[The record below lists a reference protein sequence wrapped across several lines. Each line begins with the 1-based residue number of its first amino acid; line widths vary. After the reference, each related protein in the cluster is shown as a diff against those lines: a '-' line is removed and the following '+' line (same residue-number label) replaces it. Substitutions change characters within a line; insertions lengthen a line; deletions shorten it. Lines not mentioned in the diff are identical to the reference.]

1 MKKELADNGSNGPEE
16 NPEGSEERAQLEE
29 QVFADYIRGKVSGEL
44 RADVNMTFGDNGAVI
59 PKTIVKKIIT
69 KVYDICP
76 ILEKATRYNIKG
88 QIAIPYYPTDDAK
101 DNEVAYANEFEELT
115 SSSGKFDT
123 IILSGYL
130 AGTLAKISQSL
141 INNSEF
147 DIVSFV
153 INHIA
158 EKVARWIEKEL
169 LCGTT
174 GKIEG
179 LSKIKTGVTT
189 ATATDITADELI
201 ELQGSIKDALQ
212 KNAIWI
218 MSSKT
223 RTALRKLKDKNGR
236 YLLQDDI
243 TSDFGTTL
251 LGKPIHV
258 SDNMPE
264 IAAGKKVIF
273 YGDFS
278 GLAVKFTEEM
288 QLQVLREKYATQHA
302 VGIVGWMELDSKIEN
317 EQKMKAL
324 AMKTA

>member
-1 MKKELADNGSNGPEE
+1 MKEE
-16 NPEGSEERAQLEE
+16 MANQNDPDDPGAEPDGETRAQQEE

-59 PKTIVKKIIT
+59 PKSIVKKIIT

-76 ILEKATRYNIKG
+76 ILEKATRYNVKG
-88 QIAIPYYPTDDAK
+88 QIAIPCYPADAN
-101 DNEVAYANEFEELT
+101 DNEVAYANEFEELAAK
-115 SSSGKFDT
+115 SGKFDSIT
-123 IILSGYL
+123 LSGFL

-158 EKVARWIEKEL
+158 EKVALWIEKEL
-169 LCGTT
+169 LLGTSN
-174 GKIEG
+174 KIEG
-179 LSKIKTGVTT
+179 LSKIETGVTT
-189 ATATDITADELI
+189 ASATEITTDELI
-201 ELQGSIKDALQ
+201 ELQGSIKDVLQ

-218 MSSKT
+218 MSQKT

-243 TSDFGTTL
+243 TAPFGNTL
-251 LGKPIHV
+251 LGKPIYV
-258 SDNMPE
+258 SDNMPD
-264 IAAGKKVIF
+264 IAAGKKAIY

-302 VGIVGWMELDSKIEN
+302 VGIVGWMELDSKIEDK
-317 EQKMKAL
+317 QKMKAL
-324 AMKTA
+324 VMKTA

>member
-1 MKKELADNGSNGPEE
+1 MKEE
-16 NPEGSEERAQLEE
+16 MANKNNPDDPGTEPSGETRAQQEE

-59 PKTIVKKIIT
+59 PKSIVKKIIT

-76 ILEKATRYNIKG
+76 ILEKATRYNVKG
-88 QIAIPYYPTDDAK
+88 QIAIPCYPADTN

-115 SSSGKFDT
+115 AKSGKFDSIT
-123 IILSGYL
+123 LSGFL

-158 EKVARWIEKEL
+158 EKVALWIEKEL
-169 LCGTT
+169 LLGTS

-179 LSKIKTGVTT
+179 LSKIETGITT
-189 ATATDITADELI
+189 ASATEITTDELI
-201 ELQGSIKDALQ
+201 ELQGSIKDVLQ

-218 MSSKT
+218 MSQKT

-243 TSDFGTTL
+243 TAPFGNTL
-251 LGKPIHV
+251 LGKPIYV
-258 SDNMPE
+258 SDNMPD
-264 IAAGKKVIF
+264 IAAGKKAIY

-302 VGIVGWMELDSKIEN
+302 VGIVGWMELDSKIEDK
-317 EQKMKAL
+317 QKMKAL
-324 AMKTA
+324 VMKTA

>member
-1 MKKELADNGSNGPEE
+1 MKEEMANQNDPDDQGADPDGET
-16 NPEGSEERAQLEE
+16 RAQQEE
-29 QVFADYIRGKVSGEL
+29 QVFADYIRGKVPGEL

-59 PKTIVKKIIT
+59 PKSIVKKIIT

-76 ILEKATRYNIKG
+76 ILEKATRYNVKG
-88 QIAIPYYPTDDAK
+88 QIAIPCYPADVN
-101 DNEVAYANEFEELT
+101 DNEVSYANEFEELAAK
-115 SSSGKFDT
+115 SGKFDSIT
-123 IILSGYL
+123 LSGFL

-158 EKVARWIEKEL
+158 EKVALWIEKEL
-169 LCGTT
+169 LLGTS

-179 LSKIKTGVTT
+179 LSKIETGITT
-189 ATATDITADELI
+189 ESATEITTDELI
-201 ELQGSIKDALQ
+201 ELQGSIKDVLQ

-218 MSSKT
+218 MSQKT

-243 TSDFGTTL
+243 TAPFGNTL
-251 LGKPIHV
+251 LGKPIYV
-258 SDNMPE
+258 SDNMPD
-264 IAAGKKVIF
+264 IAAGKKAIY

-278 GLAVKFTEEM
+278 GLAVKLAEEM

-302 VGIVGWMELDSKIEN
+302 VGIVGWMELDSKIEDK
-317 EQKMKAL
+317 QKMKAL
-324 AMKTA
+324 VMKAA

>member
-1 MKKELADNGSNGPEE
+1 MKEEMANQNDPDDQGADPDGET
-16 NPEGSEERAQLEE
+16 RAQQEE
-29 QVFADYIRGKVSGEL
+29 QVFADYIRGKVPGEL

-59 PKTIVKKIIT
+59 PKSIVKKIIT

-76 ILEKATRYNIKG
+76 ILEKATRYNVKG
-88 QIAIPYYPTDDAK
+88 QIAIPCYPADVN
-101 DNEVAYANEFEELT
+101 DNEVAYANEFEELAAK
-115 SSSGKFDT
+115 SGKFDSIT
-123 IILSGYL
+123 LSGFL

-158 EKVARWIEKEL
+158 EKVALWIEKEL
-169 LCGTT
+169 LLGTS

-179 LSKIKTGVTT
+179 LSKIETGITT
-189 ATATDITADELI
+189 ESATEITTDELI
-201 ELQGSIKDALQ
+201 ELQGSIKDVLQ

-218 MSSKT
+218 MSQKT

-243 TSDFGTTL
+243 TAPFGNTL
-251 LGKPIHV
+251 LGKPIYV
-258 SDNMPE
+258 SDNMPD
-264 IAAGKKVIF
+264 IAAGKKAIY

-278 GLAVKFTEEM
+278 GLAVKFAEEM

-302 VGIVGWMELDSKIEN
+302 VGIVGWMELDSKIEDK
-317 EQKMKAL
+317 QKMKAL
-324 AMKTA
+324 VMKTA

>member
-1 MKKELADNGSNGPEE
+1 MANQNDPDDQGADPDGET
-16 NPEGSEERAQLEE
+16 RAQQEE
-29 QVFADYIRGKVSGEL
+29 QVFADYIRGKVPGEL

-59 PKTIVKKIIT
+59 PKSIVKKIIT

-76 ILEKATRYNIKG
+76 ILEKATRYNVKG
-88 QIAIPYYPTDDAK
+88 QIAIPCYPADVN
-101 DNEVAYANEFEELT
+101 DNEVSYANEFEELAAK
-115 SSSGKFDT
+115 SGKFDSIT
-123 IILSGYL
+123 LSGFL

-158 EKVARWIEKEL
+158 EKVALWIEKEL
-169 LCGTT
+169 LLGTS

-179 LSKIKTGVTT
+179 LSKIETGITT
-189 ATATDITADELI
+189 ESATEITTDELI
-201 ELQGSIKDALQ
+201 ELQGSIKDVLQ

-218 MSSKT
+218 MSQKT

-243 TSDFGTTL
+243 TAPFGNTL
-251 LGKPIHV
+251 LGKPIYV
-258 SDNMPE
+258 SDNMPD
-264 IAAGKKVIF
+264 IAAGKKAIY

-278 GLAVKFTEEM
+278 GLAVKLAEEM

-302 VGIVGWMELDSKIEN
+302 VGIVGWMELDSKIEDK
-317 EQKMKAL
+317 QKMKAL
-324 AMKTA
+324 VMKAA

>member
-1 MKKELADNGSNGPEE
+1 MKEEMVNQNDPDDPGAGPDGET
-16 NPEGSEERAQLEE
+16 RAQQEE

-59 PKTIVKKIIT
+59 PKSIVKKIIT

-76 ILEKATRYNIKG
+76 ILEKATRYNVKG
-88 QIAIPYYPTDDAK
+88 QIAIPCYPADAN
-101 DNEVAYANEFEELT
+101 DNEVAYANEFEELAAK
-115 SSSGKFDT
+115 SGKFDSIT
-123 IILSGYL
+123 LSGFL

-158 EKVARWIEKEL
+158 EKVALWIEKEL
-169 LCGTT
+169 LLGTS

-179 LSKIKTGVTT
+179 LSKIETGITT
-189 ATATDITADELI
+189 ASATEITTDELI
-201 ELQGSIKDALQ
+201 ELQGSIKDVLQ

-218 MSSKT
+218 MSQKT
-223 RTALRKLKDKNGR
+223 RTTLRKLKDKNGR

-243 TSDFGTTL
+243 TAPFGNTL
-251 LGKPIHV
+251 LGKPIYV
-258 SDNMPE
+258 SDNMPD
-264 IAAGKKVIF
+264 IAAGKKAIY

-278 GLAVKFTEEM
+278 GLAVKLAEEM

-302 VGIVGWMELDSKIEN
+302 VGIVGWMELDSKIEDK
-317 EQKMKAL
+317 QKMKAL
-324 AMKTA
+324 VMKTA